1 MDVRIV
7 YGCEFDFL
15 HIADALFGTLLDAV
29 LCSWV
34 IEFNTILSINAVN
47 YAMGHQNLSQH
58 YQSNYFLSY
67 PGRAIQLQLL
77 PKAFDEETLSSI

>member
-7 YGCEFDFL
+7 YGCEFDFFD
-15 HIADALFGTLLDAV
+15 IADALFGTFLDAV
-29 LCSWV
+29 LCGWV
-34 IEFNTILSINAVN
+34 IELNTILSFKAVN
-47 YAMGHQNLSQH
+47 YAMGHQNLSQY

-67 PGRAIQLQLL
+67 PGRVIQLQLL